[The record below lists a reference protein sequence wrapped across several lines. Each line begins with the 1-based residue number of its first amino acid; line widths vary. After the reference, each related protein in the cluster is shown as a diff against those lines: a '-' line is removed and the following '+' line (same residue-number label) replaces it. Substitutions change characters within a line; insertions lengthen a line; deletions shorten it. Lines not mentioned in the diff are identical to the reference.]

1 MTVMNLEDLET
12 KLKEVDN
19 LCKYL
24 YSIFPPS
31 FDQVDKK
38 IDQNQRDLANL
49 AEEMLKL
56 KQELYGKPL
65 HELRLEVNSDGKH
78 FISNYDGNK
87 VKHLIGIN
95 GKRINNIRNYYKIK
109 VNIPSNSNQP
119 ISVWSRPDAYD
130 PKLLTQGIDKI
141 MSALK

>member
-1 MTVMNLEDLET
+1 MTTMNLEDLQKQLEQ
-12 KLKEVDN
+12 VDN

-24 YSIFPPS
+24 YNIFSPS
-31 FDQVDKK
+31 LNQVDKK

-49 AEEMLKL
+49 TEEVLKL
-56 KQELYGKPL
+56 KQKLYEKQ

-78 FISNYDGNK
+78 FISNYDENK

-95 GKRINNIRNYYKIK
+95 GNRINNIRNCYKIK

-119 ISVWSRPDAYD
+119 ISVWSRPDAFD
-130 PKLLTQGIDKI
+130 PKLLAQGIDKI